1 MSNTILTQTDH
12 EVNTETAVTFADM
25 TIGQRFF
32 VTISGQRQLV
42 EKTEYIKNGSYAH
55 NVRKL
60 EGRGGRGFVYR
71 DATVTPEA
79 QQYGYEEEY
88 AYIHSHPGNGYG
100 L

>member
-1 MSNTILTQTDH
+1 MTNTILTQTAH

-25 TIGQRFF
+25 RIGQRFF
-32 VTISGQRQLV
+32 VTISGTRQLV

-60 EGRGGRGFVYR
+60 EGRCGRGFVYR
-71 DATVTPEA
+71 DATVVPEA
-79 QQYGYEEEY
+79 PDYEEEY
-88 AYIHSHPGNGYG
+88 AYIHSYPGNGYG